1 MHEMSR
7 EQLSIMLMNPVV
19 LVLLGALAGVI
30 FTMVVRVIRDALKPR
45 PDTRVYVQQIS
56 DGLVISATNLGKATD
71 RVKIEVSTIPYTI
84 TDYRVKAGGR
94 IRLIQG
100 GPVGNYAIFMID
112 ELQPDTHQAI
122 ILVTEADKVD
132 RISAWSE
139 YIGDLKKVSKSRT
152 PKITIEFGPVES
164 YEEWQRKQ

>member
-1 MHEMSR
+1 
-7 EQLSIMLMNPVV
+7 MLMNPVV

-30 FTMVVRVIRDALKPR
+30 FAMLGRVICDALKPR
-45 PDTRVYVQQIS
+45 PDTRVYIQQIS
-56 DGLVISATNLGKATD
+56 DGLIISATNVGKATD

-84 TDYRVKAGGR
+84 TDYRVMPHGR
-94 IRLIQG
+94 IRLLHG

-112 ELQPDTHQAI
+112 ELQPDTHQAVL
-122 ILVTEADKVD
+122 LVTEAEKVD

-139 YIGDLKKVSKSRT
+139 YIGDLKKVSKTKT
-152 PKITIEFGPVES
+152 PQITIKFGPVES